1 MDLVSPYA
9 IVGGPKI
16 AEEFAFHV
24 THSLSNDCSLSFT
37 YIYLASHAKQ
47 IYFINVNNVPGIC
60 IKELGNSSY
69 DELSFIYLSFSL
81 FHANS
86 MVTKTI
92 NANESR
98 EMNCRFKPNEGLRTL
113 HKKGDFD
120 SFVTTHLL

>member
-69 DELSFIYLSFSL
+69 DKIIIHIYLSLSSL
-81 FHANS
+81 SLLDKTRLLCCFHIIDKIQNTLS
-86 MVTKTI
+86 EIFIFRQQGTKG
-92 NANESR
+92 SQ
-98 EMNCRFKPNEGLRTL
+98 
-113 HKKGDFD
+113 
-120 SFVTTHLL
+120 V